1 MKKVDFLYKQV
12 EQYLKSILLKEKI
25 LEIVKNEE
33 LANALYE
40 YYIWNHYQPYSKISA
55 KDYDYFKEVIS
66 NNGYFDEQEFEAG
79 SMIITSDSE
88 YLIVAVDEETLSLF
102 DKRTRQLMYASCSYL
117 KTEMNLWSNTGR
129 ILKVISPSNVDIIN
143 TLSIPSKR
151 YILMHE
157 GKYVKWISWIAN
169 WIPSS
174 FMYTE
179 NMDEVMVVNDS
190 YLDYELEVGKD
201 KKASRKE
208 ILLKEHENLEIR
220 EAKLYI

>member
-1 MKKVDFLYKQV
+1 MKKIDFLYEQIK
-12 EQYLKSILLKEKI
+12 QYLKSTLLEEKI

-40 YYIWNHYQPYSKISA
+40 YYTWNYYQPHSKIST
-55 KDYDYFKEVIS
+55 KDFDYYKEFIR
-66 NNGYFDEQEFEAG
+66 NYGYFNEQEYEVG
-79 SMIITSDSE
+79 SMIVTSDSE
-88 YLIVAVDEETLSLF
+88 YLVVAVDEETVSLF
-102 DKRTRQLMYASCSYL
+102 DKKAKQLMYASCSYL
-117 KTEMNLWSNTGR
+117 KSETNLWSNTGR
-129 ILKVISPSNVDIIN
+129 ILKVISPANIDIIS

-151 YILMHE
+151 YILIHE

-174 FMYTE
+174 FMYTDD
-179 NMDEVMVVNDS
+179 MDEVMVVNDS

-201 KKASRKE
+201 ERASRRD